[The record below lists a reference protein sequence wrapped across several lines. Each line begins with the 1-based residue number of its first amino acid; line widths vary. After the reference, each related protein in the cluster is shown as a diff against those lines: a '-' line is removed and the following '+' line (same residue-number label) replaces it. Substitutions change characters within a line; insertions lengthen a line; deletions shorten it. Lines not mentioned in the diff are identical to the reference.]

1 MPVSGPPMRLLLAE
15 DNKDLADWLA
25 RLLRREN
32 YAVDLARDGEEADA
46 ALALGDYDL
55 VLLDLDLPR
64 IDGWSV
70 LKRFRRRDTETPVVI
85 LTADDAVSARVRGL
99 DGGADDYLVKP
110 FEPAELSARIRAQ
123 LRRARPNRALEVRF
137 GPLAY
142 DGASRTF
149 TVGEDVLTLTPR
161 ESAVLE
167 ALILRSGRP
176 VRKESLFETVFG
188 HDEEANPSAIEIHVH
203 RLRKKLE
210 GSGVAVVT
218 LRGLGYVL
226 GEER

>member
-1 MPVSGPPMRLLLAE
+1 MRLLFAE
-15 DNKDLADWLA
+15 DNVDLAEWLV

-32 YAVDLARDGEEADA
+32 YAVDLARDGEEAEA
-46 ALALGDYDL
+46 ALALGGYDL

-64 IDGWSV
+64 LDGWAV
-70 LKRFRRRDTETPVVI
+70 LRGFRGRDTETPVLI
-85 LTADDAVSARVRGL
+85 LTADDAVSARIRGL

-110 FEPAELSARIRAQ
+110 FEPSELFARIRAH
-123 LRRARPNRALEVRF
+123 LRRARPNRAMEVRF

-149 TVGEDVLTLTPR
+149 TIVEEVLNLTPR

-167 ALILRSGRP
+167 ALILRSGKP
-176 VRKESLFETVFG
+176 VRKESLFDTVFG

-210 GSGVAVVT
+210 GSGVGVVT

-226 GEER
+226 SEER